1 MVALS
6 LRLEG
11 EEDERAA
18 VAVLRAARLLT
29 GGGRLALAA
38 ALRRGSRL
46 GLQVRIDLLKFSV
59 FAAGPAT
66 EMLGHVG
73 TLGGLEAA
81 ADAAFNPE
89 DTADWLQLATSGLL
103 SCCTGARWRQP
114 CRQVRMGPSLM
125 APNTRL
131 PFCSHCGSVAGVQH
145 CREST
150 CMHLLAHPTEG
161 PSAPLFQQAGC
172 LACCHAMPRHASSC
186 FIGVASPSQQA
197 SAL

>member
-103 SCCTGARWRQP
+103 SCCTG
-114 CRQVRMGPSLM
+114 GPL
-125 APNTRL
+125 
-131 PFCSHCGSVAGVQH
+131 
-145 CREST
+145 
-150 CMHLLAHPTEG
+150 
-161 PSAPLFQQAGC
+161 
-172 LACCHAMPRHASSC
+172 
-186 FIGVASPSQQA
+186 A
-197 SAL
+197 SAMLVGEDGSLIDGAQHPPAILQSLWQRCGGATLS